1 MWPWGHFGVA
11 YLLYALYSRER
22 FDRPPRPEPAMAVI
36 VGSQFADLIDK
47 PLGWLGVFPHG
58 RFLAHSLLFT
68 AVLIVGV
75 YVAAFAANRVE
86 TATAFV
92 IAHLSH
98 LLADVPPRVL
108 LGYPFGTEFLF
119 WPFLSHPTFGFNERV
134 FEAPTVLE
142 LIVTPFTNPFVFFAL
157 DVSLFGA
164 GITLWYLHGCPG
176 LQRVRSWI
184 RRDRAVHPVE

>member
-1 MWPWGHFGVA
+1 MGTLRRRVSAVCALLARAIRSSPTTRTRDGGDRRLTVRRSDRQTARVA
-11 YLLYALYSRER
+11 
-22 FDRPPRPEPAMAVI
+22 RP
-36 VGSQFADLIDK
+36 
-47 PLGWLGVFPHG
+47 FPHG